1 MSSQKSKHKTK
12 CLVIDTSVARAAGSE
27 SEHPISKYC
36 RDFLNGVLKI
46 CHRLVMTKEILDE
59 WKEHRSLF
67 AMRWHSAMVAKKKVV
82 DFIKSNVKDEDLR
95 KEIFSAAASDRDRKE
110 MEKDLHLIE
119 AALAT
124 DHIVVSL
131 DETAKECFAKAAQR
145 VGRLG
150 EIIWINPHQDDD
162 ALECLKNPKL
172 MEKHL
177 LA

>member
-1 MSSQKSKHKTK
+1 MA
-12 CLVIDTSVARAAGSE
+12 AR
-27 SEHPISKYC
+27 
-36 RDFLNGVLKI
+36 
-46 CHRLVMTKEILDE
+46 
-59 WKEHRSLF
+59 
-67 AMRWHSAMVAKKKVV
+67 KK
-82 DFIKSNVKDEDLR
+82 FIKVISSAKDEDLR
-95 KEIFSAAASDRDRKE
+95 REILSTAASNKDREE

-119 AALAT
+119 AALAI